1 MNASL
6 LKRLPLMLLI
16 AVSLLAAFGGSA
28 LAAGD
33 PTGEILM
40 AEAEDPAGEALTF
53 VWLTIAAVL
62 VFFMQA
68 GFGLVESGF
77 AQAKNTVNIWSKNY
91 MDLCIGGLAYF
102 FFGYGVMYGT
112 DIAGFIGSDGFLLLG
127 DYYDV
132 SHARDWFFQMV
143 FAATAA
149 TIVSGAMSER
159 TRITA
164 YMAYSFIL
172 SGIVYPLSG
181 HWVWGGGWL
190 ANMGFHDFAGS
201 GVVHMIGGFVGLVGA
216 KMVGP
221 RIGKFNEDGTPNHMP
236 PHNATYIVLGGLILF
251 LGWFGFNAGSTLSG
265 TDLRLS
271 VIAVNTMLAALAGT
285 TVYVYIVLI
294 RTGKISLTGAVN
306 GSLAGLVA
314 ITAPCAVVAPWSA
327 MVIGG
332 LAAVVLMFSE
342 RFVEYV
348 LKVDDPVGA
357 VSVHGTVGLFGV
369 LMVGVFADGSYG
381 GISGLIAGNAGQFVT
396 QLIGGIVLLAWALVG
411 GGIMFALIKV
421 GIGLRASD
429 EEQIAGL
436 DEYEHGMAAY
446 QLN

>member
-1 MNASL
+1 MTGGAGA
-6 LKRLPLMLLI
+6 RPL
-16 AVSLLAAFGGSA
+16 VRQVNPTPDPPFPA
-28 LAAGD
+28 LCRFSIH
-33 PTGEILM
+33 P
-40 AEAEDPAGEALTF
+40 
-53 VWLTIAAVL
+53 
-62 VFFMQA
+62 
-68 GFGLVESGF
+68 
-77 AQAKNTVNIWSKNY
+77 
-91 MDLCIGGLAYF
+91 
-102 FFGYGVMYGT
+102 
-112 DIAGFIGSDGFLLLG
+112 
-127 DYYDV
+127 
-132 SHARDWFFQMV
+132 
-143 FAATAA
+143 
-149 TIVSGAMSER
+149 
-159 TRITA
+159 
-164 YMAYSFIL
+164 L

-201 GVVHMIGGFVGLVGA
+201 GVVHMMGGFVGLVGA

-271 VIAVNTMLAALAGT
+271 MIAVNTMLAALAGT

-314 ITAPCAVVAPWSA
+314 ITAPCAVVAPWA
-327 MVIGG
+327 ALVIGG

-381 GISGLIAGNAGQFVT
+381 GISGLIAGNATQFVT
-396 QLIGGIVLLAWALVG
+396 QLIGGIVLLVWALVG

-421 GIGLRASD
+421 GMGLRASD

-436 DEYEHGMAAY
+436 DEHEHGMAAY
-446 QLN
+446 QLS